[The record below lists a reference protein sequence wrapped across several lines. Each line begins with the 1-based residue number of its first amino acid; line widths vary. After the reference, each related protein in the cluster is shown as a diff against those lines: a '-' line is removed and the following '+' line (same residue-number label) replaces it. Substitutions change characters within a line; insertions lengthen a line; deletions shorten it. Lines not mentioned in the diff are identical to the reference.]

1 MKEIITR
8 LSILA
13 AALMLSPAILA
24 CTDFQITATDGSQ
37 VIARSMEF
45 ALPLSSDIVSVPRGT
60 LFTNLGPDGKPAMS
74 WKTKYGFLMVN
85 GLKQPFTV
93 DGMNEMGV
101 AFEYLYLPGETTY
114 MTVPAGKN
122 AQALTYFNL
131 GSWILGNF
139 TTIDE
144 IKQALSTVYVYQQA
158 LPNLG
163 NTVFE
168 LHAMVHDASGK
179 GIVIEF
185 VKGQMNVYDYLG
197 VATNSPQY
205 PWHIT
210 HLPQFLNLSPYNP
223 KPLIIN
229 GMAYNSNGEGTGSL
243 GLPGDI
249 SPASRFVKMA
259 FMRQYAM
266 PVMDAASAV
275 NLAEH
280 IINNV
285 DIPAGISR
293 SKGTTQD
300 SIEVTQWT
308 VFKDLTHKIFYY
320 HSYQDMTLR
329 AIDLSKIDFSENAA
343 PVSMPITG
351 AAPVVDMT
359 QQFKVAVV
367 KPAQPAAQAPTMP
380 MPAATG
386 QLVQ

>member
-1 MKEIITR
+1 MKKIVAR
-8 LSILA
+8 LSVLA
-13 AALMLSPAILA
+13 AMLALSPVALA
-24 CTDFQITATDGSQ
+24 CTDFQITASDGSQ

-45 ALPLSSDIVSVPRGT
+45 ALPLSSEIVSVPRGT
-60 LFTNLGPDGKPAMS
+60 AFTNLGPDGKPAMS

-85 GLKQPFTV
+85 GLKQQFTV

-122 AQALTYFNL
+122 NQAMTYYNF

-139 TTIDE
+139 RTIEE
-144 IKQALSTVYVYQQA
+144 IKKALSDVYVYQQN

-163 NTVFE
+163 DMVFE
-168 LHAMVHDASGK
+168 LHAMIHDASGK
-179 GIVIEF
+179 GIVVEF
-185 VKGQMNVYDYLG
+185 VKGQMNIYDYMG

-223 KPLIIN
+223 KPLIVN
-229 GMAYNSNGEGTGSL
+229 GIAYNSNGEGAGSL

-266 PVMDAASAV
+266 PVLDAATAV
-275 NLAEH
+275 NMAEH

-293 SKGTTQD
+293 SKGNPQD
-300 SIEVTQWT
+300 SIEITQWT

-329 AIDLSKIDFSENAA
+329 SIDLSKVDFSENAPA
-343 PVSMPITG
+343 VSMPITG
-351 AAPVVDMT
+351 ADPVVDMT
-359 QQFKVAVV
+359 EKFKMAVV
-367 KPAQPAAQAPTMP
+367 KPTLPAGPTP
-380 MPAATG
+380 TELMPAADAPVA
-386 QLVQ
+386 Q